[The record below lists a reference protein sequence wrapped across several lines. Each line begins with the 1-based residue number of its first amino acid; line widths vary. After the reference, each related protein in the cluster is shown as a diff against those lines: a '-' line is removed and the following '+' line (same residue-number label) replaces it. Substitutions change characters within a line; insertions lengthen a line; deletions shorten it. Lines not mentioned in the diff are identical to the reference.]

1 MLALKM
7 LLTVVGAV
15 LLTTAFGI
23 PLYALWLR
31 FKNARHAPAE
41 GEIEART
48 GFTEWGMPIALA
60 IGGMPAPLLAA
71 SGIVVVPSGMG
82 GVRTARS
89 AERCRG
95 RCIPGCTSLLRW
107 WTTWRCSICAITCL
121 LAVWRRKA
129 RRAQR

>member
-41 GEIEART
+41 GETKQEPAPM
-48 GFTEWGMPIALA
+48 EWGMPIALA
-60 IGGMPAPLLAA
+60 EGDGA
-71 SGIVVVPSGMG
+71 
-82 GVRTARS
+82 
-89 AERCRG
+89 
-95 RCIPGCTSLLRW
+95 
-107 WTTWRCSICAITCL
+107 
-121 LAVWRRKA
+121 
-129 RRAQR
+129 